1 MLNKMNN
8 VNDLSASSRITLAV
22 PGGLSGQIFAV
33 GYALWITKILNKKVH
48 VQFYDVGTSISA
60 FKLGTLLDSEASKE
74 FDITYSCL
82 KNGWPPSYGSQ
93 KFLKLVVGLL
103 KKTIKKNLLV
113 KAMYS
118 WYQKI
123 MVETVDRNLGY
134 DFFQKRLVT
143 EVISEDQ
150 LRLAKPGEK
159 IWGYPT
165 DFQIVEKS
173 WPYLSKL
180 ISNHV
185 SDFAKNCGQEDS
197 VAIHWRLGDYI
208 NNDFHG
214 AVSWT
219 SIARCLIYANPNGFP
234 VRIFTDSPDVAQ
246 QVLYDS
252 KINTEIKVFSYD
264 IWTDLYLMTRSK
276 IFIGTQSGV
285 SFLAAL
291 AIRESNDFA
300 RTWFPN
306 RWFLHEGQNKIFTRP
321 RETFSRSM
329 FYDCELISQGIPY

>member
-1 MLNKMNN
+1 M
-8 VNDLSASSRITLAV
+8 VTTL
-22 PGGLSGQIFAV
+22 G
-33 GYALWITKILNKKVH
+33 
-48 VQFYDVGTSISA
+48 
-60 FKLGTLLDSEASKE
+60 
-74 FDITYSCL
+74 
-82 KNGWPPSYGSQ
+82 
-93 KFLKLVVGLL
+93 
-103 KKTIKKNLLV
+103 
-113 KAMYS
+113 
-118 WYQKI
+118 
-123 MVETVDRNLGY
+123 RNLGS
-134 DFFQKRLVT
+134 DFFQRKFAT

-180 ISNHV
+180 ISTHV
-185 SDFAKNCGQEDS
+185 SNFAKNCGQEDS

-219 SIARCLIYANPNGFP
+219 SIARCLNYANPNGFP

-246 QVLYDS
+246 HVLYES
-252 KINTEIKVFSYD
+252 KIDTEIEVFSYD

-291 AIRESNDFA
+291 AIQESSDFA

-306 RWFLHEGQNKIFTRP
+306 RWFLHEGQDKVFTRP
-321 RETFSRSM
+321 RETFRRSM
-329 FYDCELISQGIPY
+329 FYDVKLVGLGIPY